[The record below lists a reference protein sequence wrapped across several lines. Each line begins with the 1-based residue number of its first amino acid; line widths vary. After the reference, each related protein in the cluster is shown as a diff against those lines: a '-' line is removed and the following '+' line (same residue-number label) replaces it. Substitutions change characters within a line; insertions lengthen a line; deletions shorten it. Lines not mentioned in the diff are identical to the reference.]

1 MVNGNPVYY
10 DEIMIQQKTEWEW
23 LNSENHARMDILL
36 PVVSWTPGQGLASP
50 QAIRRFRFKSG
61 ADTFYLCSYYSR
73 KFIEKIFPKIS
84 KFYHS
89 SGLLILEIWSHDYFA
104 GYQIC
109 FIIWKTLESN
119 PPAFI
124 GWGGSA
130 AKKHGGASV
139 KDHWWMVGGWLV
151 LISILHSIHCWSQH
165 VQGMGQF
172 RLWPHHQRYQHGGSV
187 LSRWPALVGSESRQF
202 FHGDITIINH
212 IWGWVKTYYYHIC
225 GNQHPLASY
234 FRYRLGPRVMTHSH
248 ITIYDKSSG
257 KRMNLTTS
265 CSPLDFCMAK

>member
-1 MVNGNPVYY
+1 MVNGNPVSY
-10 DEIMIQQKTEWEW
+10 DEIMIQQETEWEW

-89 SGLLILEIWSHDYFA
+89 SGLLILEIRSHDYFA

-139 KDHWWMVGGWLV
+139 KDHWTIGEWWVV
-151 LISILHSIHCWSQH
+151 LISILHTIHCFSTSKEW
-165 VQGMGQF
+165 
-172 RLWPHHQRYQHGGSV
+172 
-187 LSRWPALVGSESRQF
+187 
-202 FHGDITIINH
+202 DN
-212 IWGWVKTYYYHIC
+212 
-225 GNQHPLASY
+225 
-234 FRYRLGPRVMTHSH
+234 LGF
-248 ITIYDKSSG
+248 G
-257 KRMNLTTS
+257 LTTKDTNMVAAS
-265 CSPLDFCMAK
+265 SADGQLWWVQNRGNFFMGI